1 MRTFARFFS
10 LGCGAIVIVI
20 AARYGFKTSD
30 NDFDGGM
37 WAFTY
42 GAVTLAGLF
51 GHALGVRAWPNSRLV
66 GALVF
71 AASAFALL
79 ISLSNS
85 IGAMAGRGNVQQ
97 AERMRV
103 ADIVRDARRSL
114 KRAEDERE
122 GLKFTPADGAAVAA
136 AKAKADAAT
145 LDKDAAHRDYDA
157 AKQASD
163 TECLIRGKICLEKEK
178 LTAGNALHWHEREQ
192 AEASALAALENAT
205 QNKAMT
211 DHAAKLD
218 ADIAALREKIEKA
231 GPILEANSQGSA
243 LARLFGLPDTKAA
256 TLSTYQNLAMAVVIE
271 FLIAI
276 SLVASEVIGLPEK
289 GPAPAGPGS
298 GSPERRR
305 EYRER
310 NGQTCP
316 ADRSGAR
323 RQAAQTLP
331 RSAQAAADYI
341 AAQSD
346 RQRGADNGRHPC
358 ARPRQGG
365 NRGPV
370 RGLFES
376 VRGGRQAVRRGKRL
390 SSRPGRVVQNAQH
403 QDRSNGYRRV
413 FAEGQALSHNRER
426 QRLTSR

>member
-1 MRTFARFFS
+1 M
-10 LGCGAIVIVI
+10 IVIV
-20 AARYGFKTSD
+20 ARYGFKTSD

-51 GHALGVRAWPNSRLV
+51 GHALGVRAWPNSKLV

-85 IGAMAGRGNVQQ
+85 IGAMAGRGNAQQ

-122 GLKFTPADGAAVAA
+122 WLKFTPADGAAVAA
-136 AKAKADAAT
+136 AKAKVDAAT

-178 LTAGNALHWHEREQ
+178 LTAGNALLWHEREQ

-218 ADIAALREKIEKA
+218 VDIAALREKIEKA

-289 GPAPAGPGS
+289 GPGP
-298 GSPERRR
+298 
-305 EYRER
+305 
-310 NGQTCP
+310 
-316 ADRSGAR
+316 
-323 RQAAQTLP
+323 
-331 RSAQAAADYI
+331 AAAGSVAAARKEDGNIENEMVKPAQQIEAVPAAKLPKPFPVASKPRLITSQPNPIGNVAQIMAGILVPGRGKVEI
-341 AAQSD
+341 AALYAAYSK
-346 RQRGADNGRHPC
+346 AC
-358 ARPRQGG
+358 TA
-365 NRGPV
+365 
-370 RGLFES
+370 
-376 VRGGRQAVRRGKRL
+376 AGKR
-390 SSRPGRVVQNAQH
+390 SVAASDFPA
-403 QDRSNGYRRV
+403 
-413 FAEGQALSHNRER
+413 ALAALCKTLNIRIEVTDTGVYLLKVKLLAAAAS
-426 QRLTSR
+426 TGA

>member
-1 MRTFARFFS
+1 
-10 LGCGAIVIVI
+10 
-20 AARYGFKTSD
+20 
-30 NDFDGGM
+30 
-37 WAFTY
+37 
-42 GAVTLAGLF
+42 
-51 GHALGVRAWPNSRLV
+51 
-66 GALVF
+66 
-71 AASAFALL
+71 
-79 ISLSNS
+79 
-85 IGAMAGRGNVQQ
+85 
-97 AERMRV
+97 MRV

-163 TECLIRGKICLEKEK
+163 TECLIRGKICLEKVK
-178 LTAGNALHWHEREQ
+178 LTVGNALLWHEREQ

-276 SLVASEVIGLPEK
+276 SLVASEVIGR
-289 GPAPAGPGS
+289 
-298 GSPERRR
+298 PERRPASATAGPEAAAR
-305 EYRER
+305 KGQEYRER
-310 NGQTCP
+310 NGRTSP

-346 RQRGADNGRHPC
+346 RQRGADYGRHPC

-365 NRGPV
+365 NRGRV
-370 RGLFES
+370 RGLFEGL
-376 VRGGRQAVRRGKRL
+376 RGGRQAAYGDFPAARASLCKTLNIRIEVTDSGVYL
-390 SSRPGRVVQNAQH
+390 LRVKLLATTANV
-403 QDRSNGYRRV
+403 SV
-413 FAEGQALSHNRER
+413 
-426 QRLTSR
+426 

>member
-1 MRTFARFFS
+1 MRTFTRLFG
-10 LGCGAIVIVI
+10 LGCGALVIAI

-30 NDFDGGM
+30 NDFDGAI

-42 GAVTLAGLF
+42 GAVTLGGLF
-51 GHALGVRAWPNSRLV
+51 GHSLGVRAWRNSKLV

-71 AASAFALL
+71 AGSALALL

-85 IGAMAGRGNVQQ
+85 IGAMAGRGNEQQ
-97 AERMRV
+97 AERLRV

-136 AKAKADAAT
+136 AKAKADAARP
-145 LDKDAAHRDYDA
+145 DKEAAHQDYNA

-163 TECLIRGKICLEKEK
+163 TECLIRGKVCLEKEK
-178 LTAGNALHWHEREQ
+178 LTAGKDRLWHEKEE
-192 AEASALAALENAT
+192 AEATALAALEVAT

-231 GPILEANSQGSA
+231 GPVLEANSQGSA

-276 SLVASEVIGLPEK
+276 SLVASEVIGHARKGASAGGRARKPQPGTKTGNIEDEKAKPAQRIEALP
-289 GPAPAGPGS
+289 
-298 GSPERRR
+298 
-305 EYRER
+305 
-310 NGQTCP
+310 
-316 ADRSGAR
+316 
-323 RQAAQTLP
+323 AATLP
-331 RSAQAAADYI
+331 KPSPAAPKPRLIASQPKPIGNVAQIMADILVPGRGKVEIAALYAAYSKACAAAGKRPI
-341 AAQSD
+341 AAGDFPAALASLCKTLNIRIEVTD
-346 RQRGADNGRHPC
+346 TGVYLLRVKLLATAAGAG
-358 ARPRQGG
+358 A
-365 NRGPV
+365 
-370 RGLFES
+370 
-376 VRGGRQAVRRGKRL
+376 
-390 SSRPGRVVQNAQH
+390 
-403 QDRSNGYRRV
+403 
-413 FAEGQALSHNRER
+413 
-426 QRLTSR
+426 

>member
-51 GHALGVRAWPNSRLV
+51 GHALGVRAWRNSKLV

-85 IGAMAGRGNVQQ
+85 IGAMAGRGNAQQ

-145 LDKDAAHRDYDA
+145 LDKEAAHRDYDA

-178 LTAGNALHWHEREQ
+178 LTAGNALLWHEREQ

-289 GPAPAGPGS
+289 GPAPAAAGPV
-298 GSPERRR
+298 
-305 EYRER
+305 
-310 NGQTCP
+310 
-316 ADRSGAR
+316 
-323 RQAAQTLP
+323 
-331 RSAQAAADYI
+331 AAARKEDGNIENEMVKPAQQIEAVPAAKLPKPSPAAPKPRLITSQPNPIGNVAQIMAGILVPGRGKVEI
-341 AAQSD
+341 AALYAAYSK
-346 RQRGADNGRHPC
+346 AC
-358 ARPRQGG
+358 TA
-365 NRGPV
+365 
-370 RGLFES
+370 
-376 VRGGRQAVRRGKRL
+376 AGKR
-390 SSRPGRVVQNAQH
+390 SVAASDFPA
-403 QDRSNGYRRV
+403 
-413 FAEGQALSHNRER
+413 ALAALCKTLNIRIEVTDTGVYLLKVKLLATTANVSV
-426 QRLTSR
+426 

>member
-51 GHALGVRAWPNSRLV
+51 GHALGVRAWPNSKLV

-85 IGAMAGRGNVQQ
+85 IGAMAGRGNAQQ

-145 LDKDAAHRDYDA
+145 LDKHAAHRDYDA

-178 LTAGNALHWHEREQ
+178 LTAGNALLRHEREQ
-192 AEASALAALENAT
+192 AVASALAALENAT

-218 ADIAALREKIEKA
+218 ADIAALRDKIEKA
-231 GPILEANSQGSA
+231 GPILEANSQGSD

-289 GPAPAGPGS
+289 GPAPAAAGPV
-298 GSPERRR
+298 
-305 EYRER
+305 
-310 NGQTCP
+310 
-316 ADRSGAR
+316 
-323 RQAAQTLP
+323 
-331 RSAQAAADYI
+331 AAARKEDGNIENEMVKPAQQIEAAPTANLPKPSPVAPKPRLITSQPNPIGNVAQIMAGILVPGRGKVEI
-341 AAQSD
+341 AALYAAYSK
-346 RQRGADNGRHPC
+346 AC
-358 ARPRQGG
+358 TA
-365 NRGPV
+365 
-370 RGLFES
+370 
-376 VRGGRQAVRRGKRL
+376 AGKRSVAASDFPAAL
-390 SSRPGRVVQNAQH
+390 AALCKTLNIRIEVTDTGVYLLKVKLLAAAAS
-403 QDRSNGYRRV
+403 
-413 FAEGQALSHNRER
+413 AEA
-426 QRLTSR
+426 

>member
-51 GHALGVRAWPNSRLV
+51 GHALGVRAWPNSKLV

-71 AASAFALL
+71 AASVFALL

-85 IGAMAGRGNVQQ
+85 IGAMAGRGNAQQ

-114 KRAEDERE
+114 KRTEDERE
-122 GLKFTPADGAAVAA
+122 GLKFTPADEAAVAA

-163 TECLIRGKICLEKEK
+163 TECLIRGKVCLEKEK
-178 LTAGNALHWHEREQ
+178 LTAGKDKLWHERER
-192 AEASALAALENAT
+192 AEATALAALEAVTN
-205 QNKAMT
+205 NKAMT

-218 ADIAALREKIEKA
+218 AGIAALREKIEKA
-231 GPILEANSQGSA
+231 GPVLEANSQGSA

-276 SLVASEVIGLPEK
+276 SLVASEVIGQPEK
-289 GPAPAGPGS
+289 RPAPAAAGPV
-298 GSPERRR
+298 
-305 EYRER
+305 
-310 NGQTCP
+310 
-316 ADRSGAR
+316 
-323 RQAAQTLP
+323 
-331 RSAQAAADYI
+331 AAARKEDGNIETEVVKPAQRIEAVPAAKLPKPSPAAPKRLTTSQPNPISNVAQIMAGILVPGRGKVEI
-341 AAQSD
+341 AALYAAYSK
-346 RQRGADNGRHPC
+346 AC
-358 ARPRQGG
+358 A
-365 NRGPV
+365 
-370 RGLFES
+370 
-376 VRGGRQAVRRGKRL
+376 AAGKR
-390 SSRPGRVVQNAQH
+390 SVAAGDFPA
-403 QDRSNGYRRV
+403 
-413 FAEGQALSHNRER
+413 AMAALCKTLNIRIEVTDTGVYLLKVKL
-426 QRLTSR
+426 LTAAASAGA

>member
-1 MRTFARFFS
+1 MRTFARLFG
-10 LGCGAIVIVI
+10 LGCGALVIVI

-51 GHALGVRAWPNSRLV
+51 GHALGVRAWPNSKLV

-85 IGAMAGRGNVQQ
+85 IGAMAGRGNAQQ

-145 LDKDAAHRDYDA
+145 LDKEAAHRDYDA

-163 TECLIRGKICLEKEK
+163 TECLIRGKVCLEKEK
-178 LTAGNALHWHEREQ
+178 LTAGNALLWHEREQ

-289 GPAPAGPGS
+289 GPAPAAAGP
-298 GSPERRR
+298 E
-305 EYRER
+305 
-310 NGQTCP
+310 
-316 ADRSGAR
+316 
-323 RQAAQTLP
+323 
-331 RSAQAAADYI
+331 AAARKEDGNIENEMVKPAQQIEAVPAAKLPKPSPAAPKPRLIASQPNPIGNVAQIMAGILVPGRGKVEI
-341 AAQSD
+341 AALYAAYSK
-346 RQRGADNGRHPC
+346 AC
-358 ARPRQGG
+358 A
-365 NRGPV
+365 
-370 RGLFES
+370 
-376 VRGGRQAVRRGKRL
+376 AAGKR
-390 SSRPGRVVQNAQH
+390 SVAASDFPA
-403 QDRSNGYRRV
+403 
-413 FAEGQALSHNRER
+413 ALAALCKTLNIRIEVTDTGVYLLKVKLLATTANVSV
-426 QRLTSR
+426 